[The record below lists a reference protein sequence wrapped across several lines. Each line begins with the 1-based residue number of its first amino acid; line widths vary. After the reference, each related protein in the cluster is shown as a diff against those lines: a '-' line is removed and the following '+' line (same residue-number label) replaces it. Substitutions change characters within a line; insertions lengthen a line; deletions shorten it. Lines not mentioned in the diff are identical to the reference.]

1 MNELKLANLGINALQ
16 RDGWVIVRQWGSHIR
31 MQKKHGDRNPET
43 VTIPAY
49 KLMKRSTMSHILK
62 QAHMNG

>member
-31 MQKKHGDRNPET
+31 MQKNMET
-43 VTIPAY
+43 ETL
-49 KLMKRSTMSHILK
+49 KLLPSLHI
-62 QAHMNG
+62 N